1 MKKKYL
7 RFISMA
13 GFVGLASFLLAS
25 CSDEELV
32 PDQGKVVDGITFDVN
47 DVQNMSDANSLP
59 QTKDPSVYE
68 TQSSPLKGAG
78 VTGLELVETTV
89 EGVLPIQ
96 HTSVTRGLIT
106 SDANFTTINKPFA
119 IFGCRDGS
127 ATPDFLYNEK
137 INADGTMVNPV
148 QWKRSDAAKLIF
160 YAVHPAADNVNQ
172 RITTT
177 SGQLPIISFKPN
189 EDAKL
194 QTDLLVA
201 KTDEFSYETDRKK
214 KLPVN
219 FKHATTAI
227 EFQIGQD
234 LSYNQKVKTIEILGV
249 IGEGTYD
256 VAAKKWTLGTTT
268 NNYKLTLNPTFS
280 TAADIGAVMNGGD
293 GTFFMIPQT
302 LPANAYV
309 KITFESG
316 KYVQAKIGGK
326 DKSGNDKKW
335 VEGTTKTYTISNSK
349 DLSDRDFVLKIKP
362 VKDSTEYN
370 KLNMPFTVTSYRH
383 LKEYSGTD
391 RDKAEP
397 WVVAG
402 YEYKADNGEWT
413 PLSTTKPSM
422 VASITERGV
431 GGTSAEAC
439 MMTVTNDVQDFV
451 QYRNKELKNA
461 AIPSGEV
468 DLSMVSGKQ
477 NTANCYIVSAPGKYK
492 FPTYYGSSRVDD
504 QDVKASYY
512 NGNNT
517 NKTMYWFKGGIRNVA
532 DNGYDYGYYI
542 PYPDIYQQMDSATV
556 LWRSS
561 ANLVKNVSITGKARS
576 GYVHFEIDKNDIK
589 MGNASIAIWKGG
601 KIIWS
606 WHIWVTGKDVAN
618 VKSGEFMREPIGFV
632 PTTWV
637 RTSYAESRQVRVT
650 VKQPRSGK
658 TATAIFTQTAYQEQ
672 AHGTAMFY
680 QWGRKDPFWYGM
692 PRLSASPNQYD
703 GGISLTEAVQKPYM
717 MGHNR
722 RFYSVPAGP
731 VEPDGHEMW
740 GSTWDWCNEPEKRN
754 TYVNLWDASSVDV
767 LGNNTGR
774 FIKTIY
780 DPSPAGFHVP
790 RAADFSKM
798 QPDRRKAALRMGA
811 ISQEGEPNHNTPEPT
826 HAGYGYYWTS
836 EKTFVLHSTGTW
848 AYLGVHAYAVSDTD
862 LKIQKD
868 KQYYTNPSF
877 AHNVLPIKQ

>member
-160 YAVHPAADNVNQ
+160 YAVHPAEDNAYQ

-214 KLPVN
+214 KLPIHFNHV
-219 FKHATTAI
+219 TTAI
-227 EFQIGQD
+227 EFKIGND

-249 IGEGTYD
+249 IGEGSYD
-256 VAAKKWTLGTTT
+256 VANKRWTLGTTT
-268 NNYKLTLNPTFS
+268 KNYKLTLNPSFS

-302 LPANAYV
+302 LPANAQV

-349 DLSDRDFVLKIKP
+349 DTSDREFILTVTP
-362 VKDSTEYN
+362 TKDLGDGTTTRKYN
-370 KLNMPFTVTSYRH
+370 EFDVPFTVTSYRH
-383 LKEYSGTD
+383 LKGYTGTD

-397 WVVAG
+397 WEISK
-402 YEYKADNGEWT
+402 YEYSEDSLNWT
-413 PLSTTKPSM
+413 EGKPSM
-422 VASITERGV
+422 VSAITDRGD
-431 GGTSAEAC
+431 GGTSAQLCNLKLSDEYK
-439 MMTVTNDVQDFV
+439 DFKATRIA
-451 QYRNKELKNA
+451 QLKA
-461 AIPSGEV
+461 MPEITTRR
-468 DLSMVSGKQ
+468 DLSLGANNKQ
-477 NTANCYIVSAPGKYK
+477 SSANCYIVSAGGKYK
-492 FPTYYGSSRVDD
+492 IPLYYGNAWKDG
-504 QDVKASYY
+504 QKNEQAY
-512 NGNNT
+512 NPAGVSANDSVLKPFRCSTGNIT
-517 NKTMYWFKGGIRNVA
+517 KPKIEGA
-532 DNGYDYGYYI
+532 DG
-542 PYPDIYQQMDSATV
+542 AKV
-556 LWRSS
+556 LWCSEPDLVTLEGNGLNGTFLEFNVDKTKMTEAS
-561 ANLVKNVSITGKARS
+561 AVIAVTKGTDQYNVL
-576 GYVHFEIDKNDIK
+576 
-589 MGNASIAIWKGG
+589 
-601 KIIWS
+601 WS
-606 WHIWVTGKDVAN
+606 WHIWITSNEVIDTSNGY
-618 VKSGEFMREPIGFV
+618 FMREPLGFRH
-632 PTTWV
+632 TKWGE
-637 RTSYAESRQVRVT
+637 TSYKKDRFVRLTFVQKRSGQVAKLV
-650 VKQPRSGK
+650 VKQKPYAVNEGVS
-658 TATAIFTQTAYQEQ
+658 
-672 AHGTAMFY
+672 MFY
-680 QWGRKDPFWYGM
+680 QQGRKDPLWYERPFFAQSKGQNKGYNLETSVRIPWGM
-692 PRLSASPNQYD
+692 ANSRRISYD
-703 GGISLTEAVQKPYM
+703 GESKG
-717 MGHNR
+717 N
-722 RFYSVPAGP
+722 
-731 VEPDGHEMW
+731 
-740 GSTWDWCNEPEKRN
+740 WDWLWDQNREN
-754 TYVNLWDASSVDV
+754 STYFNLWD
-767 LGNNTGR
+767 GRNNKG
-774 FIKTIY
+774 FGYNKDFLKTVY

-790 RAADFSKM
+790 RSVDFEKIKNGNNGKPVTVPM
-798 QPDRRKAALRMGA
+798 IGRLNPDDFTGIKDNKKGYYWSTERRLGP
-811 ISQEGEPNHNTPEPT
+811 GNTPD
-826 HAGYGYYWTS
+826 GMKYYGYYGILAWS
-836 EKTFVLHSTGTW
+836 MKENGSDFFGVYKTGETFPIFSNMSWGYSV
-848 AYLGVHAYAVSDTD
+848 
-862 LKIQKD
+862 I
-868 KQYYTNPSF
+868 
-877 AHNVLPIKQ
+877 PIKEE